1 MSKLGRKFNTIAVHG
16 GQQPDPATRARAVP
30 IYQAVAYNF
39 DSTEQ
44 AANLF
49 ALKPPD
55 FPSGIYNRFTNP
67 TYEVMEER
75 VSQLEGGIG
84 AASTS
89 SGQAA
94 TMLSILTIANSGHNI
109 VASKTIYGG
118 TYTLFDLTFRKKF
131 GIEVRFVDPT
141 PESFDKA
148 IDKNTRALFAET
160 IGNPKLNVLDIQGVS
175 AVAEKAGIPLII
187 DNTFATP
194 YLCRPIE
201 HGAHIIMHSLTK
213 WIGGHGTSLGGIVVD
228 SGRFDWS
235 KGGFEELTGDDP
247 AYRSGINYLK
257 EFGKLAYIVK
267 LRSRLTRDLGPCIS
281 PFNAFLILLGLETL
295 HLRMERH
302 CENALTVARF
312 LEDHP
317 LVKWVIYPGLES
329 HITHD
334 LALKYLSGGFGAVV
348 GFGIKGGLEAGRN
361 FIESLKLFSHLAN
374 VGDAKSL
381 AIHPASTTHSQL
393 TKDQQLAAGV
403 TEDFVRLSIG
413 IEDIED
419 ILEDLDQALRRA
431 AKAVWH

>member
-1 MSKLGRKFNTIAVHG
+1 
-16 GQQPDPATRARAVP
+16 
-30 IYQAVAYNF
+30 
-39 DSTEQ
+39 
-44 AANLF
+44 
-49 ALKPPD
+49 
-55 FPSGIYNRFTNP
+55 
-67 TYEVMEER
+67 
-75 VSQLEGGIG
+75 
-84 AASTS
+84 
-89 SGQAA
+89 
-94 TMLSILTIANSGHNI
+94 
-109 VASKTIYGG
+109 
-118 TYTLFDLTFRKKF
+118 
-131 GIEVRFVDPT
+131 
-141 PESFDKA
+141 
-148 IDKNTRALFAET
+148 
-160 IGNPKLNVLDIQGVS
+160 
-175 AVAEKAGIPLII
+175 
-187 DNTFATP
+187 
-194 YLCRPIE
+194 
-201 HGAHIIMHSLTK
+201 MHSLTK

-257 EFGKLAYIVK
+257 ESGKLAYLVELK
-267 LRSRLTRDLGPCIS
+267 SRLTRDLGPCIS

-431 AKAVWH
+431 AKAV